1 MERFA
6 HFERELLPYIG
17 MQTSKEALL
26 GRNYFH
32 VIDGKVADDL
42 NLSALKDLG
51 MRDKTDYSEYY
62 KNYKYQ
68 NSEDED
74 LDEDTDEEDD
84 EITCKQVK
92 AYLAQQTTSDGWF
105 KCLPT
110 HPDDI
115 EVGSAYIIIRIQVD
129 HNFVVTKIHV
139 FTRYIE
145 DTGMHSFY
153 YIPQKESIESYT
165 SHMPMFPPEVLT
177 EIEMLKQNRYYK
189 DGMSLIGKPL
199 PSEIMWFNGCTG
211 TKTTAKSSAF
221 RNSYWHISIDVDD
234 NGNMS
239 GFDISTYFNE
249 HTMFQRPQLS
259 NDDIMDGLDCILTIL
274 DAYTED
280 EFNDF
285 FKN

>member
-6 HFERELLPYIG
+6 HFERELQPYIG
-17 MQTSKEALL
+17 MQTSRDALL

-32 VIDGKVADDL
+32 VIDGKVVEDL
-42 NLSALKDLG
+42 NLNVLKDLG
-51 MRDKTDYSEYY
+51 LRDNTEYSEYY
-62 KNYKYQ
+62 KSYEYHT
-68 NSEDED
+68 SEGED
-74 LDEDTDEEDD
+74 LDEED

-115 EVGSAYIIIRIQVD
+115 EVGSAYIIIRVQVD
-129 HNFVVTKIHV
+129 DNYVVTKIHV

-145 DTGMHSFY
+145 DTGMHGFY
-153 YIPQKESIESYT
+153 YILQKETIESYT

-189 DGMSLIGKPL
+189 NGMSLIGKPL
-199 PSEIMWFNGCTG
+199 PSAIVWSNGCTG

-234 NGNMS
+234 DGNMS
-239 GFDISTYFNE
+239 AFDISTYVNE

-259 NDDIMDGLDCILTIL
+259 DDDIMDGLDCILTIM
-274 DAYTED
+274 DAYSEEEFTEL
-280 EFNDF
+280 